1 MIEVGSRMGGDCIGS
16 DLVPLAT
23 GVDYVADVIRIALG
37 KPPVMAKGTCYGAAA
52 VKFFLTETDKKLPE
66 KVKADPQ
73 LSLISHCNEECG
85 GGPVLDS
92 TQRGG
97 YFIFAGE
104 SYDAVRKIMED
115 PR

>member
-1 MIEVGSRMGGDCIGS
+1 M
-16 DLVPLAT
+16 
-23 GVDYVADVIRIALG
+23 
-37 KPPVMAKGTCYGAAA
+37 GAAA

-97 YFIFAGE
+97 YLFLQEKAMMRSE
-104 SYDAVRKIMED
+104 K
-115 PR
+115 